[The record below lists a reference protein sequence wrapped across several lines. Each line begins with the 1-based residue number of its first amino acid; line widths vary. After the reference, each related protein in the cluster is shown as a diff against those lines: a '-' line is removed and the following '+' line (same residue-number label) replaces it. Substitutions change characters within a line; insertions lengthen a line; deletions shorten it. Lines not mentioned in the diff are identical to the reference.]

1 MFEVG
6 LTLFFISLIKS
17 EYSFGIMIFEYIFF
31 VVQTGVFTKPLTGK
45 KFKMIRKKKIPLIN
59 NNIAVF
65 LIRLFTINKE
75 VVITI
80 EYKRTYARSN
90 LLQKLA
96 NITNPGIWPNNKKK
110 LLRKPILTVKKK
122 SEDKNVTINIANNFL

>member
-1 MFEVG
+1 M
-6 LTLFFISLIKS
+6 
-17 EYSFGIMIFEYIFF
+17 
-31 VVQTGVFTKPLTGK
+31 FTKSLTGK
-45 KFKMIRKKKIPLIN
+45 KFKMVRKKKTPLIN
-59 NNIAVF
+59 NKLIVF
-65 LIRLFTINKE
+65 LTCLLTIIKE

-122 SEDKNVTINIANNFL
+122 SEDKNVTINIANNFLSE